1 MILPRQARGT
11 RKENSR
17 KKRRFIQNHRG
28 QTREMTSDE
37 QDWRQQQLAGG
48 GGGGGSRTEAGAED
62 EDEVKTRKPQ
72 NFRAS
77 CAFGL
82 VFSKLG

>member
-1 MILPRQARGT
+1 
-11 RKENSR
+11 
-17 KKRRFIQNHRG
+17 
-28 QTREMTSDE
+28 MTSDE

-72 NFRAS
+72 KFRAS
-77 CAFGL
+77 VVCVWVGVLETRLIYTTTSSGQNGKA
-82 VFSKLG
+82 

>member
-1 MILPRQARGT
+1 
-11 RKENSR
+11 
-17 KKRRFIQNHRG
+17 
-28 QTREMTSDE
+28 MTSDE

-48 GGGGGSRTEAGAED
+48 GGGGGSRTKAGAED

-72 NFRAS
+72 KFRAS

-82 VFSKLG
+82 VFLKLG